1 MPNQKIFCNV
11 PWTNTH
17 IYWDGS
23 YGVCCSEKGK
33 PYAHSQSAQFNIK
46 NMGIAEWYN
55 SDTMKQV
62 RAKIRSDQPIPECR
76 GCYHEE
82 KHGYESRRI
91 KENFKSVIFT
101 EQSFQKSYEQ
111 STGYDAFEHTGD
123 AEMPIDWHV
132 DLGNECNLAC
142 KMCNPN
148 ASSIIANQYKKWD
161 LLTQPINVNWTR
173 DTRTWNR
180 FLTDLVQIKKLNRVH
195 FMGGEPTLSKR
206 FPEFLQYMLNN
217 NRNDISVS
225 FVTNGTII
233 NENIIELLQQFRTCD
248 IEVSIESIRDNNHY
262 IRQGKGKVTDE
273 VIKNILYL
281 KSLQNDRLHVILRS
295 VPQLLNVN
303 NYDQYIQWAYQN
315 QLPISGIPLIQPK
328 HYQISV
334 LPLAI
339 RQSFIPQY
347 ENLLNLIDS
356 NNTEP
361 SGVST
366 GRNVG
371 ALSTQLTREVNS
383 IVNMLNAPE
392 PDDVEKLRADLV
404 ADMLRWDRVYQL
416 DALAVY
422 PEYRDFLIQYGYKL

>member
-33 PYAHSQSAQFNIK
+33 PYDKSHSAQFNIK
-46 NMGIAEWYN
+46 DMGIAEWYN
-55 SDTMKQV
+55 SATMKQV
-62 RAKIRSDQPIPECR
+62 RANIRSNQSVPQCR

-82 KHGYESRRI
+82 NHGYESRRI

-101 EQSFQKSYEQ
+101 EQNFQKSYEQ
-111 STGYDAFEHTGD
+111 STGYEAFEHTGD
-123 AEMPIDWHV
+123 AELPIDWHV

-142 KMCNPN
+142 KMCIPD
-148 ASSIIANQYKKWD
+148 ASSIIASQYKKWNI
-161 LLTQPINVNWTR
+161 LSRPIDVSWTR
-173 DTRTWNR
+173 DTVAWNR
-180 FLTDLVQIKKLNRVH
+180 FLTDIVQIKKLNRVH

-206 FPEFLQYMLNN
+206 FPEFLQYMLDN

-233 NENIIELLQQFRTCD
+233 NENIITLLQQFRTCD
-248 IEVSIESIRDNNHY
+248 IEVSIESIRDNNNY
-262 IRQGKGKVTDE
+262 IRQGKGKVTE
-273 VIKNILYL
+273 TVIKNILYL
-281 KSLQNDRLHVILRS
+281 KSLQNDRFHVVLRS

-303 NYDQYIQWAYQN
+303 NYDQYIRWAHEN
-315 QLPISGIPLIQPK
+315 QLPISGNPLIQPR
-328 HYQISV
+328 HYQITV
-334 LPLAI
+334 LPLSI

-347 ENLLNLIDS
+347 ENLLRLI
-356 NNTEP
+356 NTDNKEP
-361 SGVST
+361 SGVAT
-366 GRNVG
+366 GRNVS

-383 IVNMLNAPE
+383 ILSMLNAPE
-392 PDDVEKLRADLV
+392 PPDVEKLREDLI

-416 DALAVY
+416 DALTFY
-422 PEYRDFLIQYGYKL
+422 PEYREFLIEYGYKL